1 MASPAIVTTRTMRA
15 APWFVNY
22 GAALMVLVVT
32 IAGLATHTLLRPRI
46 FAPRAAAA
54 GESAG

>member
-1 MASPAIVTTRTMRA
+1 MRA